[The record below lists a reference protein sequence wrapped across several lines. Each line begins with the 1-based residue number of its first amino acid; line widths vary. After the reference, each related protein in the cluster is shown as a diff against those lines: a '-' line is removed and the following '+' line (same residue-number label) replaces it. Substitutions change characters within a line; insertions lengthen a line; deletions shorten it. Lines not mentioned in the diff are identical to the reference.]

1 MTTATAMTA
10 KELAAQIRFRGC
22 VATLVRL
29 SAKNKVKELLRAQG
43 KKVHHYS
50 ARELAEMAEE
60 YLAVAEHRE
69 EPVAKASE
77 LAKVIL
83 ARRR

>member
-29 SAKNKVKELLRAQG
+29 SAKSKVKELMKAQG

-50 ARELAEMAEE
+50 
-60 YLAVAEHRE
+60 
-69 EPVAKASE
+69 PGS
-77 LAKVIL
+77 
-83 ARRR
+83 